1 MKTWSRV
8 TNEAGRSNKGRIPSW
23 FMQNGKKL
31 KNYWEELEN
40 TFKVDDL
47 ELLLQI
53 DNRLSVIKRIF
64 KFRNFI
70 KGLEY
75 KDNEIL
81 HIYTDAGKKD
91 NNCGV
96 GWVIL
101 DEKGVEIYTDNMG
114 FMRSGISCF
123 IQISYQRDKTKISLN
138 QKLKL
143 VTYWRGLLINQN
155 PREFMKEVNQIKY
168 KAEWSVLD
176 INRCSY
182 IRDGYRLGIV
192 DGNYY
197 LRYHGRIIG

>member
-23 FMQNGKKL
+23 FMQ
-31 KNYWEELEN
+31 
-40 TFKVDDL
+40 
-47 ELLLQI
+47 
-53 DNRLSVIKRIF
+53 
-64 KFRNFI
+64 NFI

-114 FMRSGISCF
+114 FMRSGIKNKDPFKSEV
-123 IQISYQRDKTKISLN
+123 KISDE
-138 QKLKL
+138 
-143 VTYWRGLLINQN
+143 VTWEYMTYWRGLLINQN

-168 KAEWSVLD
+168 KAEWLVLD

-197 LRYHGRIIG
+197 LRYHGIILLE